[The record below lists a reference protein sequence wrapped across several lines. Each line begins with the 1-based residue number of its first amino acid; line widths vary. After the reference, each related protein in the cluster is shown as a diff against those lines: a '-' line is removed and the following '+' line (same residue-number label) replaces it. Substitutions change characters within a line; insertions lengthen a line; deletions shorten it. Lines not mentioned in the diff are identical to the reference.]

1 MTLDNFR
8 AVFDAERPYHDD
20 WPTTFGPFS
29 PTLMALLELYHRH
42 PQARR
47 SMRDVA
53 GANVVSYATRVR
65 APDLRP
71 RPLTPFRGLDQK
83 QLASGEKPDDD

>member
-1 MTLDNFR
+1 MTLNDFR
-8 AVFDAERPYHDD
+8 MVFDAERPYHDD

-29 PTLMALLELYHRH
+29 PTIMALLELYHRH

-47 SMRDVA
+47 SIRSTS
-53 GANVVSYATRVR
+53 SYPPYEPRLR
-65 APDLRP
+65 PPDYRP
-71 RPLTPFRGLDQK
+71 RPITPFKGLDQK

>member
-1 MTLDNFR
+1 MTLDDFR
-8 AVFDAERPYHDD
+8 KVFDAERPYHDD
-20 WPTTFGPFS
+20 WPTAFGPFS
-29 PTLMALLELYHRH
+29 PTVMALLELYHRH

-47 SMRDVA
+47 SMRDI
-53 GANVVSYATRVR
+53 STPPYAPRVR
-65 APDLRP
+65 APDIRA